1 MRIIMN
7 SGGLA
12 MTNCYVIADEDA
24 KQAAMFDAPNDTTA
38 PLLDEAQRQG
48 WELVGLWLTHGHFDH
63 VADHAGVTAR
73 FPRARVLIHRLD
85 AAKLRDTRDPFFGVP
100 LVIPNREP
108 DGLLEDGQSLTIGSL
123 RFEVLH
129 TPGHCAGHVAY
140 YCAGEKLLVGGD
152 LIIMGAVG
160 RTDLP
165 DSRQELLE
173 ASIRRVMRLPGETR
187 LLPGHGQVSTLDD
200 ERESNPYVKEALAG
214 L

>member
-1 MRIIMN
+1 
-7 SGGLA
+7 
-12 MTNCYVIADEDA
+12 
-24 KQAAMFDAPNDTTA
+24 
-38 PLLDEAQRQG
+38 
-48 WELVGLWLTHGHFDH
+48 
-63 VADHAGVTAR
+63 
-73 FPRARVLIHRLD
+73 
-85 AAKLRDTRDPFFGVP
+85 
-100 LVIPNREP
+100 
-108 DGLLEDGQSLTIGSL
+108 
-123 RFEVLH
+123 
-129 TPGHCAGHVAY
+129 VAY